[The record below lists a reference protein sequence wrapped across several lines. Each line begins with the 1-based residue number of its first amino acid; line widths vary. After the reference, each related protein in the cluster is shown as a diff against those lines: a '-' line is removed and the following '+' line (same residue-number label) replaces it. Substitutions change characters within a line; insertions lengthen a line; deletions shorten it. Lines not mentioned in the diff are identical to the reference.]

1 MCLTLYD
8 YQSKVSKY
16 KKGLTDLK
24 TGQWKIQNKQQI
36 KKTTTTRGGDKHNI
50 KGNHQT
56 TKRKRK
62 EQREN
67 TESSGKQALKW
78 Q

>member
-24 TGQWKIQNKQQI
+24 TGQWKIQNEQQI
-36 KKTTTTRGGDKHNI
+36 QKKKPTRGGDKHKI
-50 KGNHQT
+50 HRNHQT